1 MNRWILIVLPSI
13 FLFGFGVAELN
24 QTQVEIKYPSNWPKP
39 NYDFETKPLTK
50 EKIELGRKLFYDPI
64 LSANGMVS
72 CASCHLSFT
81 AFTHV
86 DHALSHGINDSIGTR
101 NSPVLI
107 NLAWNKLFMWDGA
120 VNNIEVQALAPI
132 SHASEMGNDLVTL
145 ISNLN
150 EHDIYPALFKNAF
163 GEEKITS
170 KQLLLAI
177 AQFQLTLVSSNSK
190 YDKVKVGEFKFTDQE
205 ANGYKLFQQNCN
217 NCHTEP
223 LFTNTEFENNGLQP
237 DKILNDSGRYQV
249 TRLRKDLFNFKVPTL
264 RNIEYSF
271 PYMHDGRYNNL
282 NEVINHYR
290 VKQDSQV
297 LNHQNKPVIEITE
310 NEKVDIIAFLLTLSD
325 KEFLFNPDYG
335 FPRN

>member
-1 MNRWILIVLPSI
+1 MNRWILIVVPSI
-13 FLFGFGVAELN
+13 FLFGFGAAELS
-24 QTQVEIKYPSNWPKP
+24 QTRVEIKYPTNWPKP

-50 EKIELGRKLFYDPI
+50 ERIELGRKLFYDPF

-107 NLAWNKLFMWDGA
+107 NLAWNNLFMWDGA

-132 SHASEMGNDLVTL
+132 SHASEMGNNLVTL
-145 ISNLN
+145 IPNLN
-150 EHDIYPALFKNAF
+150 NHNTYPALFRNAF
-163 GEEKITS
+163 GKEKITS

-177 AQFQLTLVSSNSK
+177 AQFQLTLVSANSK
-190 YDKVKVGEFKFTDQE
+190 YDKVKAGELKFTDQE
-205 ANGYKLFQQNCN
+205 ANGYRLFQQNCDG
-217 NCHTEP
+217 CHAEP
-223 LFTNTEFENNGLQP
+223 LFTNTAFESNGLQP
-237 DKILNDSGRYQV
+237 DITLNDSGRYHV
-249 TRLRKDLFNFKVPTL
+249 TRLSKDLFRFKVPTL
-264 RNIEYSF
+264 RNIQYSF

-282 NEVINHYR
+282 NEVLNHYR
-290 VKQDSQV
+290 AKQNQQII
-297 LNHQNKPVIEITE
+297 NHQNKPVIEITE

>member
-1 MNRWILIVLPSI
+1 MNSWILILLPSI
-13 FLFGFGVAELN
+13 FLFGFGAAELS
-24 QTQVEIKYPSNWPKP
+24 QTKIEIKYPSNWPKP
-39 NYDFETKPLTK
+39 NYDFEKKPLYK
-50 EKIELGRKLFYDPI
+50 ERVKLGRKLFYDPI
-64 LSANGMVS
+64 LSGNDMVS

-101 NSPVLI
+101 NAPVLI

-145 ISNLN
+145 LPKLN
-150 EHDIYPALFKNAF
+150 EHDVYPALFKTAF

-170 KQLLLAI
+170 KQLLLAL
-177 AQFQLTLVSSNSK
+177 AQFQLTLVSANSK
-190 YDKVKVGEFKFTDQE
+190 YDKVKAGVLKFTEQE

-217 NCHTEP
+217 GCHKEP
-223 LFTNTEFENNGLQP
+223 LFTTTEFENNGLQP
-237 DKILNDSGRYQV
+237 DANLRDSGRYQV
-249 TRLRKDLFNFKVPTL
+249 TRMSKDLFKFKVPTL
-264 RNIEYSF
+264 RNIQYSF

-282 NEVINHYR
+282 NEVLNHYR
-290 VKQDSQV
+290 ADQE
-297 LNHQNKPVIEITE
+297 LNVINQQNKPVIQITE
-310 NEKVDIIAFLLTLSD
+310 HEKVDLIAFLLTLSD
-325 KEFLFNPDYG
+325 REFLFNPDYG